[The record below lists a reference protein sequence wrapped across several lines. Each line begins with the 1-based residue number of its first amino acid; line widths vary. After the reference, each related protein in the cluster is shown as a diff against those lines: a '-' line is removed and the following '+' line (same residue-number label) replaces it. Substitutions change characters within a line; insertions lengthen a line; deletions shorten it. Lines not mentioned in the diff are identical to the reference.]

1 MEKQFANMAGAIRP
15 EFLKQ
20 YDCRE
25 VEQILEQRND
35 LLAACIGLMDGLD
48 SNGDPERCGLSQEQ
62 WDERIKDARQ
72 AIERAENA

>member
-1 MEKQFANMAGAIRP
+1 MNDWLVKENHNLQEIN
-15 EFLKQ
+15 
-20 YDCRE
+20 
-25 VEQILEQRND
+25 ND
-35 LLAACIGLMDGLD
+35 LLEACIGLMDGLD